1 MSALQLST
9 IIKDFILE
17 TWNIPVEPKINI
29 FSLIQRG
36 TSSIVHSYGVAFSEN
51 PESPEEAV
59 EIAKLTGDRF
69 AQFVKQATIEQADT
83 TLLSEA
89 LPFAYKGKTN
99 SRVIGESQ
107 TTEADNKE
115 IKYMMDTYTDFA
127 DLLTE
132 QHTKAIKKKKIN
144 DDDVTILI
152 KFWTD
157 RFVVF
162 SS

>member
-1 MSALQLST
+1 MGSGKKFSFPLSW
-9 IIKDFILE
+9 IGK
-17 TWNIPVEPKINI
+17 I
-29 FSLIQRG
+29 FSFKKL
-36 TSSIVHSYGVAFSEN
+36 AF
-51 PESPEEAV
+51 
-59 EIAKLTGDRF
+59 DRF

-107 TTEADNKE
+107 TTEADKKE
-115 IKYMMDTYTDFA
+115 IKYLMETYTDVA

>member
-17 TWNIPVEPKINI
+17 TWNIPVQPKINV

-36 TSSIVHSYGVAFSEN
+36 TSSIVHSYGVSFAEN

-69 AQFVKQATIEQADT
+69 AQFIKQATIEQADT

-99 SRVIGESQ
+99 SRVIGDSQ

-115 IKYMMDTYTDFA
+115 IKYIMETYTDFI

-132 QHTKAIKKKKIN
+132 QHTKAMKKKKIN
-144 DDDVTILI
+144 DADVTILI